1 MENIFLL
8 IVLLMNILL
17 SVVYLLITLDMKMI
31 IVVVITAVLLPSFY
45 PIIFVAFSLVEVS
58 IRFLKKSF
66 ILHSTGFSPSLKTKE
81 GCMLQAK
88 KKVWMF
94 FLIVYLG
101 SLILMALLS
110 SQEYNYVYFMTYN
123 GTCQYFVVYVL
134 NVTLQFTFQM
144 LLCNL
149 HPKCYFVV

>member
-88 KKVWMF
+88 KKKKKVWMF

-101 SLILMALLS
+101 SLILMALLGS
-110 SQEYNYVYFMTYN
+110 
-123 GTCQYFVVYVL
+123 
-134 NVTLQFTFQM
+134 
-144 LLCNL
+144 
-149 HPKCYFVV
+149 